1 MVEPENAPRRVDASL
16 AALSLLRAWTQAE
29 AEALH
34 ATATGAAGVEP
45 AEAARVR
52 AAVAATPG
60 ITDLVA
66 ALAAA
71 VDAYTAG
78 PRGGTITMALGCTG
92 GRHRA
97 PTTAEMLATVLRGRG
112 HTATVA
118 HRDLTLPVLTR

>member
-1 MVEPENAPRRVDASL
+1 MIEIISFGFGHAPAPSAHLTADLRHHYRDPHVSPE
-16 AALSLLRAWTQAE
+16 LRH
-29 AEALH
+29 L
-34 ATATGAAGVEP
+34 TARD
-45 AEAARVR
+45 ARVR

-60 ITDLVA
+60 IT

-78 PRGGTITMALGCTG
+78 PGGGPVTVALGCTG

-118 HRDLTLPVLTR
+118 HRDLALPVLTR